1 MALRAAALSREMSRN
16 WAVFCGLLGVPL
28 FCAMSCSG
36 RVSGGGAVLE
46 DAGSAGM
53 TDGPPR
59 SERDS
64 GLQNTD
70 CAKLSVAQCAAGRDC
85 QVLEAQLQSPR
96 CASELEAVGCF
107 SVPEVCGGGET
118 RAEDPE
124 GRQWLFLSTCLPFG
138 WKELP
143 PGTADPCGVGGATN

>member
-1 MALRAAALSREMSRN
+1 MSKN
-16 WAVFCGLLGVPL
+16 WALFWALFGVLL
-28 FCAMSCSG
+28 FCAVSCSG
-36 RVSGGGAVLE
+36 RVSGRSPPAE

-53 TDGPPR
+53 RDLPTPP
-59 SERDS
+59 EHDS

-107 SVPEVCGGGET
+107 SVPEGCGAAET
-118 RAEDPE
+118 RAADPQ
-124 GRQWLFLSTCLPFG
+124 GRQWLFLSTCIPFG
-138 WKELP
+138 WRELAP
-143 PGTADPCGVGGATN
+143 STPDPCGVGGAAN